1 METEMKEMDKEMVSV
16 MYSKM
21 KEMMDKGN
29 VT

>member
-21 KEMMDKGN
+21 KEMMGKGN